1 MRATL
6 RWCVAL
12 GLLAAA
18 PDLSGPV
25 ACDDAGASG
34 TLAVIVNPA
43 NASPDPSFEELQA
56 ILRMERQFWKDGRRV
71 VLILP
76 AGGSAEK
83 NLLLEKVYHTTDA
96 ELRHDWAR
104 RLFAG
109 EIPAVPSTLRTNEAL
124 IAAVKRA
131 PGVIAVVPAASVG
144 QGVRVLAIGGKK
156 PGQQGYPLAKAGC

>member
-1 MRATL
+1 MRATF

-12 GLLAAA
+12 GLLATVPA
-18 PDLSGPV
+18 LSRPV
-25 ACDDAGASG
+25 ACDERDQGEI
-34 TLAVIVNPA
+34 LAVIVNPA
-43 NASPDPSFEELQA
+43 NNSPDPSFEELQL

-83 NLLLEKVYHTTDA
+83 DLLLEKVYHTTDA

-109 EIPAVPSTLRTNEAL
+109 EIPAVPSTLRTSEAL
-124 IAAVKRA
+124 VAAVKRA
-131 PGVIAVVPAASVG
+131 PGAIAVVPAASVG
-144 QGVRVLAIGGKK
+144 QGVRILAVGGKR
-156 PGQQGYPLAKAGC
+156 PGEQGYPLSKGGC